1 MSGKYPSFN
10 RDWPGLFRRGGG
22 GGGGVCVCM
31 CVCVCVWRGVMRKG
45 IPVINPEPVKP

>member
-22 GGGGVCVCM
+22 GGGGGVCVYV
-31 CVCVCVWRGVMRKG
+31 CVCVCVEGGDAKG
-45 IPVINPEPVKP
+45 DSRHKSRTS